1 MPMTVMITT
10 KVSGR
15 IRGFLASCMCE
26 LAPGVYTS
34 PRMNA
39 AVRERVWRVL
49 EGWFDDFR
57 DGSVLMTW
65 PSAGKSGGQE
75 VLSLG
80 LPQVDLVEH
89 DGIYLAR
96 RETSESKTDSDYV
109 EFG

>member
-15 IRGFLASCMCE
+15 IRGFVASCMCE

-39 AVRERVWRVL
+39 AVRERVWRVM
-49 EGWFDDFR
+49 ESWFDDFR

-65 PSAGKSGGQE
+65 PSNRKLGGQE

-80 LPQVDLVEH
+80 LPQVDLVEL

-96 RETSESKTDSDYV
+96 RETPESREDSVYV
-109 EFG
+109 ELG